1 MGDVYRGI
9 IPFVAIQ
16 VIALA
21 ALVLF
26 PEIITY
32 LPDVFFGR

>member
-1 MGDVYRGI
+1 MGDIYRGI

-16 VIALA
+16 VIGLALM
-21 ALVLF
+21 VVF
-26 PEIITY
+26 PQIVTY